1 VEWAALSGEDVEAVV
16 SNLLYNEHPRA
27 VRIRPSQGDFGID
40 VLVPSQKA
48 PGSWDVYQIKKFA
61 TTLDESHK
69 RQIEKSFR
77 RMLVALARQGVQVE
91 DWYLVMPLDPTLENR
106 LDWFQSMP
114 AKAISAVSSDR
125 ELALTTDEQHK
136 ISQWHGAPGR
146 IIDWKGLDFCQAM
159 TSKYW
164 YVPDY
169 YLHGGSERIRAAVAE
184 VAKILHRDVTLPASR
199 DERATSLLQPSD
211 IVGHLRRLQHA
222 LDGDPHFRYGV
233 SLDPAPPEILD
244 EPGLVAA
251 AQEID
256 PDGACVTFRIYARF
270 EEAVNERPIP
280 VTVNFTVVDPGF
292 DHDAFDMW
300 LKYGTALSAPAVID
314 TGLPGGLG
322 DGGVDGL
329 VHITPF
335 EGGRQSQVRLRVRR
349 PDGTARRPVAFALA
363 STTGLD
369 GTGTHA
375 QGSDESGLVRVEGL
389 IDAQDMSGTFSFSM
403 GELSGAEAAAVLPAA
418 EFLADLVHPG
428 TLQIAGRYGPFHDVF
443 QFPETE
449 PLIEPWLLRYIRA
462 LATIQDRVAAPLL
475 VPDLGTVQITDVHS
489 AARAAA
495 LIGGGTVVGNW
506 AELTFEAD
514 TAAPIDPEA
523 EYELLTTEPLTLALG
538 AHTIVLGAMRS
549 RLLSAKLTP
558 GEAGKVQALPCS
570 NNTAH
575 SVLVADP
582 ADQAGPRTRVFARA
596 MPRTAAE
603 DSECTLRR
611 TSQN

>member
-1 VEWAALSGEDVEAVV
+1 MSRVEWAALSGEDVEAVV
-16 SNLLYNEHPRA
+16 SNLLYNEYPRA

-69 RQIEKSFR
+69 RQIEKSLR
-77 RMLVALARQGVQVE
+77 RLLVALARRGVPVE

-114 AKAISAVSSDR
+114 AKAISAVSRDR
-125 ELALTTDEQHK
+125 DLALTDEEKHK

-184 VAKILHRDVTLPASR
+184 VAKILHRDVMLPTSH
-199 DERATSLLQPSD
+199 DERATSPLQPSD
-211 IVGHLRRLQHA
+211 IVDHLRRLQHA

-251 AQEID
+251 AQEIE

-270 EEAVNERPIP
+270 VEAVNERPIP

-300 LKYGTALSAPAVID
+300 RKFGTALTAPAVID
-314 TGLPGGLG
+314 AGLPGGLG
-322 DGGVDGL
+322 DGSIDGL

-335 EGGRQSQVRLRVRR
+335 AGGRQSQVRLRVRK
-349 PDGTARRPVAFALA
+349 PDGTAGHPVAFALA

-389 IDAQDMSGTFSFSM
+389 IDAQDMSGTFSFSI

-418 EFLADLVHPG
+418 EFAADLVHPS

-443 QFPETE
+443 QIPETE

-462 LATIQDRVAAPLL
+462 LATVQARVAAPLL
-475 VPDLGTVQITDVHS
+475 VPDLAAVQIADVRS
-489 AARAAA
+489 AVSAAA
-495 LIGGGTVVGNW
+495 LIGGDTVVGNW
-506 AELTFEAD
+506 AGFSFEAD
-514 TAAPIDPEA
+514 TAMPIDPEA
-523 EYELLTTEPLTLALG
+523 DYELLTTEPLTLALG
-538 AHTIVLGAMRS
+538 AHTIVLGAVS
-549 RLLSAKLTP
+549 TRLLSAKLTP
-558 GEAGKVQALPCS
+558 GGAGKVQALPSS
-570 NNTAH
+570 NDTAH
-575 SVLVADP
+575 RVLLADP
-582 ADQAGPRTRVFARA
+582 PDQVETPTRVFARTVSKA
-596 MPRTAAE
+596 GAE
-603 DSECTLRR
+603 DPECTL
-611 TSQN
+611 